1 MCKAKCKSFGAPP
14 TPSAHLQELG
24 NPVCEGGKSPSVKGA
39 LDVLLTKLAESL
51 EEMEY
56 SIE

>member
-1 MCKAKCKSFGAPP
+1 M
-14 TPSAHLQELG
+14 QELG

-39 LDVLLTKLAESL
+39 LEVLLTKLAESL